1 MAERLCSFIA
11 AADSGGKQIG
21 RGWCT
26 THKHYEDEPVPG
38 PSKPPRDEH
47 DQPLPQTNGHPVVQE
62 LVLADLQERLAIGIQ
77 RYGTG
82 LQPHNGRD
90 MLRDAY
96 DEAMDLTVYLR
107 GCLYERDG
115 R

>member
-1 MAERLCSFIA
+1 MT
-11 AADSGGKQIG
+11 D
-21 RGWCT
+21 T
-26 THKHYEDEPVPG
+26 PTPT
-38 PSKPPRDEH
+38 KPPRDEH
-47 DQPLPQTNGHPVVQE
+47 DQPLPERNNHPIVQE
-62 LVLADLQERLAIGIQ
+62 LVLADLRERLNVGIQ

-90 MLRDAY
+90 MLRDLY
-96 DEAMDLTVYLR
+96 DELMDACVYVR

>member
-1 MAERLCSFIA
+1 MSASCFA
-11 AADSGGKQIG
+11 P
-21 RGWCT
+21 WCGIDG
-26 THKHYEDEPVPG
+26 KHYGNPGVCNAPGGHRYHEPT
-38 PSKPPRDEH
+38 KPPRDEH
-47 DQPLPQTNGHPVVQE
+47 DQQLPTVNDHPIVQE
-62 LVLADLQERLAIGIQ
+62 LVLADLQSRLAVGIE

-96 DEAMDLTVYLR
+96 DEAMDLVVYLR

>member
-1 MAERLCSFIA
+1 VSDL
-11 AADSGGKQIG
+11 KQRDG
-21 RGWCT
+21 
-26 THKHYEDEPVPG
+26 DQALPVVN
-38 PSKPPRDEH
+38 EH
-47 DQPLPQTNGHPVVQE
+47 PIVQE
-62 LVLADLQERLAIGIQ
+62 LVRADLDARLAVGIA

-96 DEAMDLTVYLR
+96 EEAMDLTVYLR
-107 GCLYERDG
+107 GALYERDG

>member
-1 MAERLCSFIA
+1 MSQPTKA
-11 AADSGGKQIG
+11 
-21 RGWCT
+21 
-26 THKHYEDEPVPG
+26 
-38 PSKPPRDEH
+38 PRDEH
-47 DQPLPQTNGHPVVQE
+47 DQPLPTKNEHPIVQE
-62 LVLADLQERLAIGIQ
+62 LVLADLQKRLDVGIQ

-96 DEAMDLTVYLR
+96 DEAMDLVVYLR

-115 R
+115 Q

>member
-1 MAERLCSFIA
+1 MCNAP
-11 AADSGGKQIG
+11 GGH
-21 RGWCT
+21 R
-26 THKHYEDEPVPG
+26 YVE

-47 DQPLPQTNGHPVVQE
+47 DQPLPTKNEQPIVQE
-62 LVLADLQERLAIGIQ
+62 LVLTDLRDRLAVGIQ
-77 RYGTG
+77 LYGTG

-96 DEAMDLTVYLR
+96 DEAMDLVVYLR

-115 R
+115 Q

>member
-1 MAERLCSFIA
+1 MSAP
-11 AADSGGKQIG
+11 
-21 RGWCT
+21 T
-26 THKHYEDEPVPG
+26 
-38 PSKPPRDEH
+38 KPPRDEH
-47 DQPLPQTNGHPVVQE
+47 DQPLPQTNGYPVVQE
-62 LVLADLQERLAIGIQ
+62 LVLADLQERLAVGIQ